1 MAGWPSVLVAIGV
14 ALAVIVVNEESMYNR
29 RRSRSGNAGK
39 HNHQTKC
46 DIFLG
51 ILSAR
56 DHFEHRKAI
65 RETWL
70 GYIHTH
76 PKWKKRIC
84 SKFVVGNHSCHL
96 PPEYRRDPYSCT
108 PLNISKTGKPK
119 DIVAMTV
126 ANDTGIFRL
135 TSGPIGFDFK
145 VHYPIILHK
154 LGVFD
159 SSADGIK
166 HPLTV
171 SLFDTWR
178 QEKVVSARFSPEQ
191 PGVFIEGYR
200 FRAVEPYLLP
210 KGFEGTIVVN
220 SFNKDDP
227 STTLYLSKDATNNGG
242 GVIELQQYSR
252 YSEDN
257 SDFPEKVEKLDRGT
271 EALVSGNFIY
281 NIHEP
286 DKLSVWM
293 NVSEEQS
300 SKWHSKIVNETRALQ
315 EEAENQ
321 NDILLLDVV
330 DTYRNIPAKM
340 LQFYEW
346 VVQSSNIQYVIK
358 TDDDVY
364 MNLDHIMQNFVIDEY
379 PTSKLWWGQFRFGW
393 SVEHHGKWAEHDYQS
408 PVYPSFA
415 CGSGSMMTRDL
426 FQWIATNSRNLFKFQ
441 GEDVSLGIWLAALQ
455 PNYHDDPR
463 WHCDNACSSSM
474 YVSAELTPDE
484 IRSRWHHRRQCGDPC
499 GCG

>member
-46 DIFLG
+46 DIFIG

-286 DKLSVWM
+286 DKLFVWISVT
-293 NVSEEQS
+293 NCVCFSP
-300 SKWHSKIVNETRALQ
+300 
-315 EEAENQ
+315 
-321 NDILLLDVV
+321 NDIHNFD
-330 DTYRNIPAKM
+330 R
-340 LQFYEW
+340 

-426 FQWIATNSRNLFKFQ
+426 FQWIAANSRNLFKFQ

-463 WHCDNACSSSM
+463 WHCDNTCLSSM
-474 YVSAELTPDE
+474 YVSAELSPDE

>member
-29 RRSRSGNAGK
+29 RRSRSGNPGK

-46 DIFLG
+46 DIFLA

-56 DHFEHRKAI
+56 DHFEQRKAV
-65 RETWL
+65 RDTWL
-70 GYIHTH
+70 GYIRTH

-84 SKFVVGNHSCHL
+84 SKFVVGNRSCHL
-96 PPEYRRDPYSCT
+96 PLDYRRDPYSCS
-108 PLNISKTGKPK
+108 PLNITKSGRQK

-126 ANDTGIFRL
+126 MNDTGIHRL
-135 TSGPIGFDFK
+135 SSGPIGFDFK

-159 SSADGIK
+159 SAADGIK

-171 SLFDTWR
+171 ALFDTWR
-178 QEKVVSARFSPEQ
+178 QEKVVGARFSPEQ

-227 STTLYLSKDATNNGG
+227 STTLYLDEGATNNGG
-242 GVIELQQYSR
+242 GVIDIQQYSR

-257 SDFPEKVEKLDRGT
+257 SDFPEKVEKLDRGMA
-271 EALVSGNFIY
+271 ALVSGNFIY

-286 DKLSVWM
+286 NKLTGWM
-293 NVSEEQS
+293 NVSDEQS
-300 SKWHSKIVNETRALQ
+300 SKWRVKVTNETKAL
-315 EEAENQ
+315 ELEAATYG
-321 NDILLLDVV
+321 DLLLLNVV
-330 DTYRNIPAKM
+330 DTYRNIPSKM

-346 VVQSSNIQYVIK
+346 LVQLNHIEYAIK
-358 TDDDVY
+358 TDDDVF
-364 MNLDHIMQNFVIDEY
+364 MNIDHIMQHFTMNKFPE
-379 PTSKLWWGQFRFGW
+379 PKLWWGQFRTGW
-393 SVEHHGKWAEHDYQS
+393 TVEHHGKWAEHDYQS

-415 CGSGSMMTRDL
+415 CGSGSLMSMDL
-426 FQWIATNSRNLFKFQ
+426 VRWIASNSRHLHRFQ
-441 GEDVSLGIWLAALQ
+441 GEDVSLGIWLAAVQ
-455 PNYHDDPR
+455 PSYHDDPR
-463 WHCDNACSSSM
+463 WHCDNVCSASM
-474 YVSAELTPDE
+474 YVSAELSAEDLRT
-484 IRSRWHHRRQCGDPC
+484 RWQNRKQCGDPC

>member
-46 DIFLG
+46 DIFIG

-178 QEKVVSARFSPEQ
+178 QVRIYV
-191 PGVFIEGYR
+191 
-200 FRAVEPYLLP
+200 L
-210 KGFEGTIVVN
+210 
-220 SFNKDDP
+220 
-227 STTLYLSKDATNNGG
+227 
-242 GVIELQQYSR
+242 YSR
-252 YSEDN
+252 YGEDN
-257 SDFPEKVEKLDRGT
+257 SDFPEKVGGEGCELGEEGRDGRS
-271 EALVSGNFIY
+271 SGVRL
-281 NIHEP
+281 P
-286 DKLSVWM
+286 
-293 NVSEEQS
+293 
-300 SKWHSKIVNETRALQ
+300 
-315 EEAENQ
+315 
-321 NDILLLDVV
+321 LLDYAMLVV
-330 DTYRNIPAKM
+330 IQMRGLGRGAEDSA
-340 LQFYEW
+340 LD
-346 VVQSSNIQYVIK
+346 SSQVK
-358 TDDDVY
+358 DD
-364 MNLDHIMQNFVIDEY
+364 
-379 PTSKLWWGQFRFGW
+379 RF
-393 SVEHHGKWAEHDYQS
+393 
-408 PVYPSFA
+408 
-415 CGSGSMMTRDL
+415 
-426 FQWIATNSRNLFKFQ
+426 
-441 GEDVSLGIWLAALQ
+441 
-455 PNYHDDPR
+455 
-463 WHCDNACSSSM
+463 
-474 YVSAELTPDE
+474 
-484 IRSRWHHRRQCGDPC
+484 HRRPATSAKEATKYSRYGDKSNSDLSRE
-499 GCG
+499 G